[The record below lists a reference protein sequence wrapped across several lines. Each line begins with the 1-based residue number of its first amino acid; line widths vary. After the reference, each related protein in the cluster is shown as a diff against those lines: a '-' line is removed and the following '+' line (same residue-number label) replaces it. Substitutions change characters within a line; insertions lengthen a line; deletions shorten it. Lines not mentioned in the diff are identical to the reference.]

1 MAQEAVLVN
10 VYDMYWINEYTSSIG
25 IGVFHSGVEIYGIE
39 YAYGG
44 HPFPFTGV
52 FDIIPKD
59 SESLGEQFKFKQT
72 IKLGSTDFTPDDVKK
87 IVLCGKEL
95 PSWVNKTCSIY
106 TCIPFLER
114 ALPKEWLTP
123 MALQETIHQEEFDL
137 SGAQHLHGGR
147 MTDSQTDQAH
157 SSQNLHNR
165 RL

>member
-1 MAQEAVLVN
+1 MNRLAH
-10 VYDMYWINEYTSSIG
+10 IS
-25 IGVFHSGVEIYGIE
+25 
-39 YAYGG
+39 
-44 HPFPFTGV
+44 
-52 FDIIPKD
+52 
-59 SESLGEQFKFKQT
+59 
-72 IKLGSTDFTPDDVKK
+72 
-87 IVLCGKEL
+87 
-95 PSWVNKTCSIY
+95 

-123 MALQETIHQEEFDL
+123 MALQEAIHQEEFDL